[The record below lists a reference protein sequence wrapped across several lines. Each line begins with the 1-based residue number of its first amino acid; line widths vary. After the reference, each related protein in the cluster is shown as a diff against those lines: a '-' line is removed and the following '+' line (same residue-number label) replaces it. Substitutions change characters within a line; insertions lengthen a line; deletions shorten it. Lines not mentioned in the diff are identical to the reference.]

1 MNNNQIVEIEN
12 DFLIDDIENY
22 DSKLINYEKIDN
34 I

>member
-12 DFLIDDIENY
+12 DFLIDEIEHY